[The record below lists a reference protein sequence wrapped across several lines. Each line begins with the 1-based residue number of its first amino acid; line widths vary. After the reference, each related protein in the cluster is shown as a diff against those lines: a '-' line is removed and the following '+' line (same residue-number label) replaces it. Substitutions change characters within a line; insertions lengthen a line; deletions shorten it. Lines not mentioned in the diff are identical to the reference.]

1 MRPACT
7 LVTQA
12 RTGRRPST
20 HLVDEGGELVVQSLD
35 LLPLLGA
42 HLLDLG
48 VQLHVERGQEAF
60 VDGDLRDAARRAHG
74 WTRGP
79 QPCAAEDGAH
89 EASPAATTCGHAGT
103 QHGAAPPGRGAQ
115 GQAPAAPA
123 VEEAPAAEG
132 GRALDA
138 AGPE

>member
-7 LVTQA
+7 LVTKA
-12 RTGRRPST
+12 RTGRRSST
-20 HLVDEGGELVVQSLD
+20 NLVNEGGELVVQSLD

-42 HLLDLG
+42 HFLDLW

-74 WTRGP
+74 RTRGP
-79 QPCAAEDGAH
+79 QPRAAEDGAH
-89 EASPAATTCGHAGT
+89 KASPAATTRGHAGT
-103 QHGAAPPGRGAQ
+103 QCRATSPGRGAQ

-123 VEEAPAAEG
+123 VEEASAAEG